1 VALPMAPAGPA
12 GPVTESRGGGRRRRA
27 AAGEGGVGW
36 AYRIVVDLFPRG
48 RHTRYPSEGY
58 VPPGPPTVNSTSLR
72 TSRGKDRW
80 RCIQTFQTFEK
91 GLGAS
96 LRHSFA
102 SRDRGRTLSPPCS
115 T

>member
-1 VALPMAPAGPA
+1 MAPAGPA
-12 GPVTESRGGGRRRRA
+12 GPVTDSRDRGRRRR
-27 AAGEGGVGW
+27 ERVGW

-58 VPPGPPTVNSTSLR
+58 VPPGPPTVTSTSLR